1 MCFAPEADLVT
12 GVAVGV
18 VAIDALR
25 HVERRAELPLASI
38 PLVLAGHALIESVV
52 WVGLEG
58 HVREAVWRAALWLYL
73 VIAFSVLPVLVPVA
87 VGALEPITRRRQVA
101 IFTAVGAVV
110 STVLTYAIVRG
121 PVDATIEGHHI
132 RYQVDLWHGGL
143 IVGLYLLATCGSLL
157 WSSQRHVRWFGFAS
171 LVAAGVLLWFDKSA
185 FVSLWCAW
193 AAITSVAICVH
204 LRHVNDA
211 RRQDHLVATT
221 R

>member
-1 MCFAPEADLVT
+1 MCFAPEADLAT

-25 HVERRAELPLASI
+25 HVERRAELPLATI

-58 HVREAVWRAALWLYL
+58 HVREAVWRTALWLYL
-73 VIAFSVLPVLVPVA
+73 VIVFSVLPVLVPVA
-87 VGALEPITRRRQVA
+87 VGVLEPVTRRRQVA
-101 IFTAVGAVV
+101 IPTAVGAVV

-157 WSSQRHVRWFGFAS
+157 WSSQRHVRWFGVAS

-211 RRQDHLVATT
+211 RRQDRLVATT
-221 R
+221 P

>member
-25 HVERRAELPLASI
+25 NVERRAELPLATI
-38 PLVLAGHALIESVV
+38 PVVLAGHALIESVV
-52 WVGLEG
+52 WLGLEG
-58 HVREAVWRAALWLYL
+58 HVQEAVWRTALWLYL

-87 VGALEPITRRRQVA
+87 VGALEPVTRRRQVA
-101 IFTAVGAVV
+101 IFTAVGALV

-121 PVDATIEGHHI
+121 PIDATIEGHHI
-132 RYQVDLWHGGL
+132 RYEVDLWHGGL
-143 IVGLYLLATCGSLL
+143 IVGLYLVATCGSLL
-157 WSSQRHVRWFGFAS
+157 WSSQRHVRWFGVAS

-193 AAITSVAICVH
+193 AAITSVAICIH
-204 LRHVNDA
+204 LRHVNSA
-211 RRQDHLVATT
+211 RHQDRVVASTP
-221 R
+221 

>member
-1 MCFAPEADLVT
+1 MCFAAEADLVT

-18 VAIDALR
+18 MAIDALR
-25 HVERRAELPLASI
+25 NVERRAELPLATI

-52 WVGLEG
+52 WLGLEG

-73 VIAFSVLPVLVPVA
+73 VIAFSVLPLLVPVA
-87 VGALEPITRRRQVA
+87 VGALEPVTRRRQVA

-132 RYQVDLWHGGL
+132 RYEVDLWHGGL

-157 WSSQRHVRWFGFAS
+157 WSSQRHVQWFGVAS

-193 AAITSVAICVH
+193 AAITSVAICIH
-204 LRHVNDA
+204 LRHVNRA
-211 RRQDHLVATT
+211 ARQDGLVASA

>member
-25 HVERRAELPLASI
+25 NVERRAELPLATI
-38 PLVLAGHALIESVV
+38 PLVLAGHAVIESVV
-52 WVGLEG
+52 WLGLEG
-58 HVREAVWRAALWLYL
+58 PVREAEWRAALWLYL
-73 VIAFSVLPVLVPVA
+73 VIAFSVLPVLVPIA
-87 VGALEPITRRRQVA
+87 VGALEPVTRRRQVG

-132 RYQVDLWHGGL
+132 RYEVDLWHGGL

-157 WSSQRHVRWFGFAS
+157 WSSQRHVRWFGVAS

-193 AAITSVAICVH
+193 AAITSVAICIH
-204 LRHVNDA
+204 LRHVNSA
-211 RRQDHLVATT
+211 RRQDRVVASTP
-221 R
+221 

>member
-25 HVERRAELPLASI
+25 HVERPAELPLASI

-52 WVGLEG
+52 WIGLEG
-58 HVREAVWRAALWLYL
+58 HVREAVWRTALWLYL

-87 VGALEPITRRRQVA
+87 VGALEPIARRRQVA

-121 PVDATIEGHHI
+121 PVDAAIEGHHI
-132 RYQVDLWHGGL
+132 RYEVDLWHGGL

-157 WSSQRHVRWFGFAS
+157 WSSQRHVRWFGVAS

-211 RRQDHLVATT
+211 RRQERLVATT
-221 R
+221 P